1 MRNDDATMT
10 RANGRPGDGRASDD
24 GRAPAAGVPGSDA
37 DRPSEIPPRGW
48 LQVARRV
55 KDEAKRDNVSLLSGG
70 VAFFA
75 VLAIVPLLVAV
86 LAIWGIFASPA
97 DATRLIGDLASGLP
111 RSAERLVS
119 QQLRSIAHRSNSGL
133 GITAIVS
140 LVIALWSASSGTKHL
155 MEAVNVAY
163 DEDEHRGFVLVRAL
177 AVALTIGA
185 IVFLVVAIALIAVVP
200 SALSDAGAPDSVRV
214 AIEIVI
220 WPVLAVMMVFGL
232 AVLYR
237 LAPDRDDPKWRW
249 VSWGAVIATVLWLVG
264 SAAFAL
270 YAANFGSYDQTYGS
284 LGGVVV
290 LLLWL
295 YITALVVV
303 LGAEINAA
311 LETQTARD
319 STTGQDAPLGQRGAE
334 AADSIPS
341 DQRR

>member
-1 MRNDDATMT
+1 MGSDQATT
-10 RANGRPGDGRASDD
+10 KRPNGQARESDE
-24 GRAPAAGVPGSDA
+24 AFSSIPGSEA
-37 DRPSEIPPRGW
+37 DRPSDIPPRGW
-48 LQVARRV
+48 FQVARRG
-55 KDEAKRDNVSLLSGG
+55 KDEAKSDNVSLLAGG

-75 VLAIVPLLVAV
+75 VLAIVPLLIAM

-97 DATRLIGDLASGLP
+97 DATRLINDLASGLP

-133 GITAIVS
+133 GVTAVIS

-155 MEAVNVAY
+155 IEAVNVAY
-163 DEDEHRGFVLVRAL
+163 DEDDQRGFVLVRAL
-177 AVALTIGA
+177 AVVLTLSA

-200 SALSDAGAPDSVRV
+200 SALSDAGAPDAVRL
-214 AIEIVI
+214 AIEIAI
-220 WPVLAVMMVFGL
+220 WPVLAVMMVLGL

-237 LAPDRDDPKWRW
+237 VAPDRDDAKWRW
-249 VSWGAVIATVLWLVG
+249 VSWGAVTATILWLVG

-295 YITALVVV
+295 YI
-303 LGAEINAA
+303 
-311 LETQTARD
+311 
-319 STTGQDAPLGQRGAE
+319 
-334 AADSIPS
+334 
-341 DQRR
+341 

>member
-1 MRNDDATMT
+1 MHTNDVVAQHPSRDA
-10 RANGRPGDGRASDD
+10 PGI
-24 GRAPAAGVPGSDA
+24 DA
-37 DRPSEIPPRGW
+37 DRPGEIPPRGW
-48 LQVARRV
+48 LQVAKRV
-55 KDEAKRDNVSLLSGG
+55 KDEAKSDNVSLLSGG

-97 DATRLIGDLASGLP
+97 DATKLIADLASGLP
-111 RSAERLVS
+111 RSAERLIS

-133 GITAIVS
+133 GLTAIVS
-140 LVIALWSASSGTKHL
+140 LVIAFWSASSGTKHL
-155 MEAVNVAY
+155 IEAVNVAY
-163 DEDEHRGFVLVRAL
+163 DEDEGRGFVKVRAL
-177 AVALTIGA
+177 ALALTVGA
-185 IVFLVVAIALIAVVP
+185 VVFLVVAIGLIAVVP
-200 SALSDAGAPDSVRV
+200 TALSDAGAPDAVRL
-214 AIEIVI
+214 AIQIVI
-220 WPVLAVMMVFGL
+220 WPLLGVMMVLGL

-311 LETQTARD
+311 LETQTVRD
-319 STTGQDAPLGQRGAE
+319 STTGPEAPLGQRGAQ
-334 AADSIPS
+334 AADRVPTS
-341 DQRR
+341 